1 MSGAH
6 DWPLLYSVPRWRQEE
21 EASAPSLLWQEDL
34 LKKKLENLRKIFRQ
48 IVMVSGITLST
59 GKYSRMLSRI
69 VNLLENLDVLPCL
82 VRSLPPGYWYITQ
95 I

>member
-34 LKKKLENLRKIFRQ
+34 LKKKLENLRKKSCQ
-48 IVMVSGITLST
+48 IVMVSFCQLIGMAEYCQGLST
-59 GKYSRMLSRI
+59 Y
-69 VNLLENLDVLPCL
+69 
-82 VRSLPPGYWYITQ
+82 
-95 I
+95 

>member
-34 LKKKLENLRKIFRQ
+34 LKKKIGKFKKKNPSNRH
-48 IVMVSGITLST
+48 SITLS
-59 GKYSRMLSRI
+59 I
-69 VNLLENLDVLPCL
+69 EL
-82 VRSLPPGYWYITQ
+82 VWPNRG
-95 I
+95 

>member
-34 LKKKLENLRKIFRQ
+34 LKRKKMKNLRKKIRQ
-48 IVMVSGITLST
+48 IVTVSLCQ
-59 GKYSRMLSRI
+59 MLLRI
-69 VNLLENLDVLPCL
+69 VNLFEDL
-82 VRSLPPGYWYITQ
+82 VRSLPLHRYMFCLRCN
-95 I
+95 

>member
-34 LKKKLENLRKIFRQ
+34 LKKKIGKFKKKIPSNRH
-48 IVMVSGITLST
+48 GITLST
-59 GKYSRMLSRI
+59 GKYGRMLSRI
-69 VNLLENLDVLPCL
+69 VNLLEDLGVLPCL
-82 VRSLPPGYWYITQ
+82 VRSLPLV
-95 I
+95 